1 MPSPRKIKHHVD
13 PPHPN
18 SWYQGYP
25 KDEGC
30 EHFFERVMRF
40 KKNPRKGRVIDMI
53 GLPNSTEE
61 KPKYLIYWAP
71 TGKKKGARSQKRS
84 FQEAYGEDNYE
95 MESMPSLD
103 FKNLGIKRLPTRG
116 KKSKPVKIRLEI
128 NDGYNVGTQGRDRVP
143 PHIHYRICSGSR
155 MGKVYTRFLE

>member
-1 MPSPRKIKHHVD
+1 MPTPRKIKHYVD

-30 EHFFERVMRF
+30 ETFFERVMRF
-40 KKNPRKGRVIDMI
+40 KKNPKKGRTIEIVN
-53 GLPNSTEE
+53 LPHSREE

-71 TGKKKGARSQKRS
+71 TGKKKSTTSKKRS
-84 FQEAYGEDNYE
+84 FQKAYGEDNYE

-103 FKNLGIKRLPTRG
+103 FKNLGIIKLPLKTDRT
-116 KKSKPVKIRLEI
+116 PVKVKLEV
-128 NDGYNVGTQGRDRVP
+128 NDGYNVGSQESVRVP